1 MAPNLRAVPLELAV
15 EEEEV
20 AVVVEDAVV
29 EVVEG
34 VGLVDTPQCPHE
46 NTPLLEAAGAFLG
59 EALVEEAPGAAMGEA
74 SAVAAVAGSAA
85 AATGA
90 ESAAAAMEEE

>member
-1 MAPNLRAVPLELAV
+1 M
-15 EEEEV
+15 
-20 AVVVEDAVV
+20 VVVEDAVV

-34 VGLVDTPQCPHE
+34 VGLVDTPRCPQG

-74 SAVAAVAGSAA
+74 SAVAAVAGSAVVA
-85 AATGA
+85 MGA
-90 ESAAAAMEEE
+90 E